1 MTYNF
6 DEIVDRRGTDA
17 LKVEALPV
25 RWGAVICF
33 RCGSRIWI

>member
-25 RWGAVICF
+25 RWG
-33 RCGSRIWI
+33 RSDLLPM